1 MGIFSSY
8 LYSKWAPEHVFQL
21 WSSPEPLI
29 LDGQLHIY
37 LYLFPH
43 APSPPLQSSSQQE
56 IYSAANVPSSNWL
69 RKNLNEFLN
78 IQMKS
83 IVTLFILGPRQIEI
97 ETINGSTSFW
107 KNESWQLR
115 SKYCIHTLTYTHA
128 RTHTQTFICKVLYS
142 GRMHD
147 LIFVL
152 PLKISS
158 FLRSMILVM

>member
-1 MGIFSSY
+1 M
-8 LYSKWAPEHVFQL
+8 FQL
-21 WSSPEPLI
+21 WFSPEPLI

-37 LYLFPH
+37 LYLFPQ
-43 APSPPLQSSSQQE
+43 PPQPLQSNSQQE
-56 IYSAANVPSSNWL
+56 IYSAANVRSSNWL

-107 KNESWQLR
+107 KNESWQLH
-115 SKYCIHTLTYTHA
+115 SQYCIHTLTYTHA
-128 RTHTQTFICKVLYS
+128 RIHTQTFICKVLYS

-147 LIFVL
+147 LTYVL

-158 FLRSMILVM
+158 FLRSMILVI